1 MVRYATII
9 TDDDGREVVSAIGE
23 FEGAAP
29 QPRLGRVEQ
38 VAPGVLIGMLRGG
51 PVDAVGGFGFA
62 LGSLS
67 VVDRAI
73 GTARLM
79 TRLRLAG
86 QSGAA
91 GSGAARS
98 EAAKPAGATD
108 AKAGPATPADAS
120 DAKPGPAKPARAASK
135 PRKRTARSKSKMAKS
150 TTAKSARS
158 KPRTAKSAA
167 KPAEAGHG

>member
-38 VAPGVLIGMLRGG
+38 VVPGVLIGMLRGG

-62 LGSLS
+62 QGSLGSS
-67 VVDRAI
+67 DRAI
-73 GTARLM
+73 GAARLM
-79 TRLRLAG
+79 SRLRLAG
-86 QSGAA
+86 QSDAA
-91 GSGAARS
+91 ASGAGRS
-98 EAAKPAGATD
+98 EAARPAGATD
-108 AKAGPATPADAS
+108 AKLS
-120 DAKPGPAKPARAASK
+120 AKPARAASK
-135 PRKRTARSKSKMAKS
+135 PRKRAARLKSKA
-150 TTAKSARS
+150 AKSARS
-158 KPRTAKSAA
+158 KSRMAKPRTAKSAA